1 MSEPVVTTVSA
12 VWAPLVAALLG
23 VLVLFAATLDG
34 MLSARRDGLPASMGA
49 ARPLDEAARLLRQ
62 RRRVTVAADTLLW
75 RIGAT
80 GLVVAALLMV
90 AVIPLGSWTV
100 LDLDVGVIWVNAV
113 DVLVW
118 ALVWLSG
125 WGPNSVHSLVG
136 GYRFL
141 GQALAYELP
150 LMFALVAPAVAAG
163 SLNVGTIAAAQE
175 SQWFVVEMPLA
186 FVGYCAGVVAFSVWG
201 PFAAALGHDI
211 AGGVAAEL
219 SSVDRLVFEVGRYG
233 LLAGGAAFAVPMFL
247 GGGAGPLLP
256 PWAWVLFKAAALL
269 AGLVWLRRRLPT
281 VRPDLLMEIGW
292 LVLLP
297 LVLLQDLF
305 TAVLSAWRL

>member
-1 MSEPVVTTVSA
+1 MSEVVTTVSA
-12 VWAPLVAALLG
+12 VWAPLAAALLG
-23 VLVLFAATLDG
+23 ILVLFAASLDG
-34 MLSARRDGLPASMGA
+34 VLSARQDGLPVSRGV

-62 RRRVTVAADTLLW
+62 RRRVPVAADTVLW
-75 RIGAT
+75 RVGAT
-80 GLVVAALLMV
+80 GLVLAALLMV
-90 AVIPLGSWTV
+90 AVIPLGEWTL
-100 LDLDVGVIWVNAV
+100 LDLDVGVVWVNAV

-150 LMFALVAPAVAAG
+150 LMFALVAPAVAAA
-163 SLNVGTIAAAQE
+163 SLDVGTIAAAQE
-175 SQWFVVEMPLA
+175 SRWFVVEMPVA
-186 FVGYCAGVVAFSVWG
+186 FVGYCIGVVAFSVWG

-219 SSVDRLVFEVGRYG
+219 SSVDRLLFEAGRYG

-256 PWAWVLFKAAALL
+256 SWAWVLVKAATLL
-269 AGLVWLRRRLPT
+269 AMLVWLRRRLPT
-281 VRPDLLMEIGW
+281 VRPDLFLEIGW

-297 LVLLQDLF
+297 LVLAQDLF
-305 TAVLSAWRL
+305 TAVLSAWRG